1 MQDGGVEST
10 GRKGEVGQGKMQS
23 SAMLCV
29 AVLLEASAECV
40 RDALGPHRY
49 VSLHPGLLAKVCKE
63 KKKKQQPLFEA
74 INIEEERGIC
84 LSSFLP
90 FLFLFS
96 QGCIQRELTE
106 LHFQIV

>member
-63 KKKKQQPLFEA
+63 KKKTNNHFLKPLTLKRKGAFVCPVSFHFYFSLVKVA
-74 INIEEERGIC
+74 SRG
-84 LSSFLP
+84 S
-90 FLFLFS
+90 
-96 QGCIQRELTE
+96 
-106 LHFQIV
+106 

>member
-1 MQDGGVEST
+1 M
-10 GRKGEVGQGKMQS
+10 EVLRAQAERGKWGKERCK
-23 SAMLCV
+23 AVPCY
-29 AVLLEASAECV
+29 VLLCCW
-40 RDALGPHRY
+40 R
-49 VSLHPGLLAKVCKE
+49 LLPSVLEMHWVLIGMFPCTLDFLRRFAKK